1 MQLTVKIGVQ
11 FMLKNKETDMP
22 TMQSRTVHTCPMDV
36 TVSPE
41 LEQYIEEYAKSSAD
55 PAYAPKYEIGKTLIK
70 MIRPRVK
77 KAYPEMF
84 DPLKPTDETILETA
98 ISMDIDDKIDEMLD
112 GDKDAILAKL
122 GVETPADTE
131 EMYVANVFITRL
143 GWSA

>member
-1 MQLTVKIGVQ
+1 M
-11 FMLKNKETDMP
+11 E
-22 TMQSRTVHTCPMDV
+22 V